1 MISRKLPIN
10 EQRFHLCCLI
20 QKLFLNHVVIFL
32 TFLLLSSFVINLEPI
47 GASQLFDIYKKGDF
61 RYIIDSLSGKND
73 EEILVKAR
81 TAFAVGDRKLTI
93 SLLSQLDE
101 KHLQAASLYYS
112 CGEYIKAGEIAS
124 TYIVNSAFSG
134 WLAIY
139 LKAISSAALG
149 ANTYEI
155 WQDLVD
161 SPVGI
166 FSAKARLEL
175 ARFNFQWGYQDSM
188 IYYLESVE
196 PVLLEKRDR
205 ISYYYLKGMISYKA
219 GNYQGALRQFKKA
232 LRIKYLYDGKKEVIA
247 FSADSLYPH
256 LDKKNAFLL
265 LDVFRENR
273 YYDELI
279 NLLKDS
285 AVDDLAKMI
294 LAWCYFGKKEYSTA
308 SRIFKELSIS
318 EDEDLKAEAIYGLA
332 VCDYRRGW
340 RVKAVE
346 KLLVFARNFPDS
358 PLVPK
363 ALFTAGD
370 FYQKSDPN
378 RSIEIFEKLTTI
390 YPHSKYYP
398 RALFLLGQLYA
409 RHGHRQESIKAFSSY
424 ENDDEFADLFDFWAF
439 KTGLVDSTGLN
450 RLIERKNP
458 TLYNIKARKIL
469 GLVEKDTA
477 SDFDL
482 FIEAFFNQVE
492 KFLSGRTDRGNIENK
507 QVAYIDS
514 LYYYGLEREANRQVL
529 YIHNRHHSLK
539 TDILLLRKCE
549 ELSLDMA
556 FFKILEDFKMAL
568 QKSGFSFSHD
578 GWLRLNYPILF
589 ERRLSWLAEDID
601 PYLALAVIR
610 RESRFEPK
618 VVSKSGA
625 LGLMQLMPATASQMA
640 KVEKIDPEMLFDPGY
655 NIKLGCRYIRWLD
668 VRLRRDEVVIAA
680 YNAGPT
686 AARRW
691 KRQAGTDIE
700 TFIEAIDYEQS
711 RNYTRGVIGDY
722 LWYKYLWPNQFD
734 DNDKATSK

>member
-1 MISRKLPIN
+1 MGSEMCIRDRYTIGILQLPSSREVTSILRPLLVTEGSIKDRY
-10 EQRFHLCCLI
+10 EQLKQMEERFRIYGRDFPVCPMDIESENAFERLI
-20 QKLFLNHVVIFL
+20 RSLAENKIIKMVNSIIKTERTNIENRILAILREYEGPLEKDEIDNL
-32 TFLLLSSFVINLEPI
+32 FVI
-47 GASQLFDIYKKGDF
+47 
-61 RYIIDSLSGKND
+61 
-73 EEILVKAR
+73 
-81 TAFAVGDRKLTI
+81 
-93 SLLSQLDE
+93 
-101 KHLQAASLYYS
+101 
-112 CGEYIKAGEIAS
+112 S
-124 TYIVNSAFSG
+124 TSDGHKFTTE
-134 WLAIY
+134 IY
-139 LKAISSAALG
+139 LKMLEERKDVEYVKGLGYRIRDKTLIEQEFFELKKKLEMYKRRYEQYLYGYIISVKQRDK
-149 ANTYEI
+149 NEI
-155 WQDLVD
+155 IIKDC
-161 SPVGI
+161 I
-166 FSAKARLEL
+166 NEL
-175 ARFNFQWGYQDSM
+175 AG
-188 IYYLESVE
+188 LAES
-196 PVLLEKRDR
+196 LEKIRF
-205 ISYYYLKGMISYKA
+205 IPAYEQNKT
-219 GNYQGALRQFKKA
+219 RQFI
-232 LRIKYLYDGKKEVIA
+232 L
-247 FSADSLYPH
+247 FS
-256 LDKKNAFLL
+256 LL
-265 LDVFRENR
+265 ME
-273 YYDELI
+273 
-279 NLLKDS
+279 
-285 AVDDLAKMI
+285 
-294 LAWCYFGKKEYSTA
+294 
-308 SRIFKELSIS
+308 
-318 EDEDLKAEAIYGLA
+318 
-332 VCDYRRGW
+332 
-340 RVKAVE
+340 
-346 KLLVFARNFPDS
+346 
-358 PLVPK
+358 
-363 ALFTAGD
+363 
-370 FYQKSDPN
+370 
-378 RSIEIFEKLTTI
+378 
-390 YPHSKYYP
+390 
-398 RALFLLGQLYA
+398 QL
-409 RHGHRQESIKAFSSY
+409 E
-424 ENDDEFADLFDFWAF
+424 
-439 KTGLVDSTGLN
+439 
-450 RLIERKNP
+450 
-458 TLYNIKARKIL
+458 KIL

-549 ELSLDMA
+549 ELSLNMA

-640 KVEKIDPEMLFDPGY
+640 KVKKIDPEMLFDPGY